1 METKLKPRQ
10 SPQKPPKPEMKSS
23 QVIFGDLSNS
33 DAKCFEYTLYN
44 MLAIKSLPNTVE
56 SPKKIFTIAISF
68 L

>member
-33 DAKCFEYTLYN
+33 ESKDLGLNTLIMKY
-44 MLAIKSLPNTVE
+44 LPSTVE
-56 SPKKIFTIAISF
+56 PPKKIFTIATS
-68 L
+68 LS

>member
-33 DAKCFEYTLYN
+33 ESKCFGYTLYN
-44 MLAIKSLPNTVE
+44 TLAIKNLSNTVG

-68 L
+68 S

>member
-33 DAKCFEYTLYN
+33 ESKCFGYTN
-44 MLAIKSLPNTVE
+44 TLAMKYLPNTVE

-68 L
+68 S